1 MQFLKNISLKEYLTM
16 QVDVQARK
24 AVKVLSEADIEQLW
38 KVYRHELQQALVI
51 GGGSN
56 LVITASPDQLV
67 LLMEIQGIEVVHKEK
82 KVLLQVAA
90 GVTWQHF
97 VEYCLNNN
105 YGGVENL
112 ISIPGKVG
120 AAPMQNIGAYGVE
133 VKDTIQR
140 VKVFDLTTGGF
151 DWITNEDCHFG
162 YRESIFKNV
171 AKDKYIIVAVEFLL
185 TTSNHT
191 IKVSYGDVQKMLF
204 ERNIHEPRIQ
214 DVAAVIAAIR
224 ASKLPDPKELPN
236 CGSFF
241 KNPIVGVEVFTKLHA
256 RYPEMPHYSVDTE
269 WVKIPAG
276 WLIEKAGWKG
286 LRKGKVGVHEKQALV
301 IVNYDG
307 ADGNEILNFSKE
319 IMTDIEQK
327 FGITLEREVNF
338 I

>member
-16 QVDVQARK
+16 QVNVQARK
-24 AVKVLSEADIEQLW
+24 AVKVLREADLEQLW
-38 KVYRHELQQALVI
+38 QVYRHELQQALVI

-67 LLMEIQGIEVVHKEK
+67 LLMEIEGIEAVLKGEN
-82 KVLLQVAA
+82 VLLQVAA
-90 GVTWQHF
+90 GVNWQNF

-140 VKVFDLTTGGF
+140 VKVFDVTNGSF
-151 DWITNEDCHFG
+151 SWISNGDCHFG

-185 TTSNHT
+185 TTRNHT
-191 IKVSYGDVQKMLF
+191 IKVSYGDVQKMLL

-241 KNPIVGVEVFTKLHA
+241 KNPIVGVEVFKELQA
-256 RYPEMPHYSVDTE
+256 RYPEMPHYSVDSE
-269 WVKIPAG
+269 WIKIPAG

-286 LRKGKVGVHEKQALV
+286 FRKGKVGVHEKQALV
-301 IVNYDG
+301 IVNYNG
-307 ADGNEILNFSKE
+307 ADGNEILSFSKE
-319 IMTDIEQK
+319 IMADIEHK
-327 FGITLEREVNF
+327 FGVELEREVNF